1 MIIGRWLDNIFSLIP
16 MIAPST
22 ILMICDYQEQL
33 TIIANLKKEIEKPRK
48 VFCIY
53 LYRQLKEMVALE
65 IGM

>member
-1 MIIGRWLDNIFSLIP
+1 